1 MSPAPLGQNFLGDPV
16 WRKRIAEG
24 LPIHAGETWIEI
36 GAGHGEMTEFLAQRA
51 AKVIAIE
58 LDAQLAHGLRKRA
71 EEWPNVTIVE
81 SDVLIADL
89 AQLAGANPFR
99 VYGNIPYYITSPILH
114 RIFAMP
120 SHPKSAHLVMQLE
133 VAERLVSPPGHR
145 EYGYL
150 SVATQFY
157 STPEITLRIPP
168 GAFRPPPKVDS
179 ALVTLNFPGAG
190 ANLEMRDTTAF
201 MDFVQLCF
209 AQKRKTLANNLRAK
223 FSKKKSSRKNSSTS
237 DKEFDLPELL
247 RANNISATARAEEL
261 TVAQL
266 AALFET
272 ISEDLAKHSAPTPPP
287 D

>member
-1 MSPAPLGQNFLGDPV
+1 MSPAPLGQNFLGDPA

-24 LPIHAGETWIEI
+24 LPVQAGDTWIEI
-36 GAGHGEMTEFLAQRA
+36 GPGHGEMTEFLAQLATR
-51 AKVIAIE
+51 VVAIE
-58 LDAQLAHGLRKRA
+58 LDAQLAAGLRKCA

-81 SDVLIADL
+81 TDVLKADL
-89 AQLAGANPFR
+89 AQLAGTEPFR
-99 VYGNIPYYITSPILH
+99 IYGNIPYYITSPILH
-114 RIFAMP
+114 RIFELP
-120 SHPKSAHLVMQLE
+120 SHPKSAHMVMQLE

-157 STPEITLRIPP
+157 STPQIELKIPP

-179 ALVTLNFPGAG
+179 ALVRLNFPGAG
-190 ANLEMRDTTAF
+190 AKLKLRDPNAF

-223 FSKKKSSRKNSSTS
+223 FAKKKPSRKKSSN
-237 DKEFDLPELL
+237 DDPGFNLPEIL
-247 RANNISATARAEEL
+247 RTNNISATARAEEL

-266 AALFET
+266 AAIFHAL
-272 ISEDLAKHSAPTPPP
+272 HS
-287 D
+287 

>member
-1 MSPAPLGQNFLGDPV
+1 MSPAPLGQNFLGDPA

-36 GAGHGEMTEFLAQRA
+36 GAGHGEMTEFLAQHATR
-51 AKVIAIE
+51 VVAIE

-71 EEWPNVTIVE
+71 EDWPSVTIVE
-81 SDVLIADL
+81 SDVLLADL
-89 AQLAGANPFR
+89 AHLAGEDQFR

-114 RIFAMP
+114 RIFALP
-120 SHPKSAHLVMQLE
+120 RHPKSAHLVMQLE
-133 VAERLVSPPGHR
+133 VAERLVSPPKHR

-157 STPEITLRIPP
+157 STPEITFRIPP

-179 ALVTLNFPGAG
+179 ALVTLNFPGAD
-190 ANLEMRDTTAF
+190 ANLKMRDASTF

-209 AQKRKTLANNLRAK
+209 AQKRKTLINNLRAK
-223 FSKKKSSRKNSSTS
+223 FAKKKASRKSASNTTP
-237 DKEFDLPELL
+237 EFDLAEVL
-247 RANNISATARAEEL
+247 REAGISITARAEEL

-266 AALFET
+266 AGLFRKL
-272 ISEDLAKHSAPTPPP
+272 I
-287 D
+287 

>member
-1 MSPAPLGQNFLGDPV
+1 MSPAPLGQNFLGDPA

-24 LPIHAGETWIEI
+24 LPIHSGDTWIEI
-36 GAGHGEMTEFLAQRA
+36 GAGHGEMTEFLAKRA
-51 AKVIAIE
+51 TRVIAIE
-58 LDAQLAHGLRKRA
+58 LDAQLAAGLRERA
-71 EEWPNVTIVE
+71 KEWPNVTIVE

-89 AQLAGANPFR
+89 AQLSGSEPFR
-99 VYGNIPYYITSPILH
+99 IYGNIPYYITSPILH
-114 RIFAMP
+114 RIFALP
-120 SHPKSAHLVMQLE
+120 RHPKSAHLVMQLE
-133 VAERLVSPPGHR
+133 VAERLVSPPKHR

-157 STPEITLRIPP
+157 SMPQIALKIPP

-190 ANLEMRDTTAF
+190 AKLRLRNPNAF

-223 FSKKKSSRKNSSTS
+223 FSKKTKSRKKSSTA
-237 DKEFDLPELL
+237 DPEFDLPEIL
-247 RANNISATARAEEL
+247 RTNNISATARAEEL

-266 AALFET
+266 AALFNA
-272 ISEDLAKHSAPTPPP
+272 LHC
-287 D
+287 

>member
-1 MSPAPLGQNFLGDPV
+1 MSPAPLGQNFLGDPA

-24 LPIHAGETWIEI
+24 LPIHAGDTWIEI

-51 AKVIAIE
+51 SRVIAIE
-58 LDAQLAHGLRKRA
+58 LDAQLAHGLRTRA
-71 EEWPNVTIVE
+71 AEWPNVTIVE
-81 SDVLIADL
+81 SDVLLADL
-89 AQLAGANPFR
+89 AELAGAEPFR

-114 RIFAMP
+114 RIFEMP
-120 SHPKSAHLVMQLE
+120 RHPKSAHLVMQLE
-133 VAERLVSPPGHR
+133 VAERLVSPPKHR

-157 STPEITLRIPP
+157 AMPEITFRISP

-179 ALVTLNFPGAG
+179 ALVTLNFPGAD
-190 ANLEMRDTTAF
+190 AKLQMRDASAF
-201 MDFVQLCF
+201 MEFVQLCF

-223 FSKKKSSRKNSSTS
+223 FAKKKPSLKKSSTNAKQV
-237 DKEFDLPELL
+237 DLMEIL

-266 AALFET
+266 AALFH
-272 ISEDLAKHSAPTPPP
+272 AVHP
-287 D
+287 

>member
-1 MSPAPLGQNFLGDPV
+1 MPPAPLGQNFLGDPA

-24 LPIHAGETWIEI
+24 LPMHAGETWIEI

-51 AKVIAIE
+51 TRVIAIE

-81 SDVLIADL
+81 SDVLLADL
-89 AQLAGANPFR
+89 AQLAGNDPFR

-120 SHPKSAHLVMQLE
+120 RHPKSAHLVMQLE
-133 VAERLVSPPGHR
+133 VAERLVSPPKHR

-157 STPEITLRIPP
+157 SAPEITFRIPP

-190 ANLEMRDTTAF
+190 ADLRMRDESAF
-201 MDFVQLCF
+201 MEFAQLCF
-209 AQKRKTLANNLRAK
+209 AQKRKTLVNNLRAK
-223 FSKKKSSRKNSSTS
+223 FAKKKPSRKTSSG
-237 DKEFDLPELL
+237 EPAGFDLVEVLKVEG
-247 RANNISATARAEEL
+247 ISATARAEEL

-266 AALFET
+266 AALLHAL
-272 ISEDLAKHSAPTPPP
+272 SK
-287 D
+287 

>member
-1 MSPAPLGQNFLGDPV
+1 MSPAPLGQNFLGDPA

-24 LPIHAGETWIEI
+24 LPVHAGDTWIEI

-51 AKVIAIE
+51 TRVIAIE
-58 LDAQLAHGLRKRA
+58 LDAQLAAGLRKRV
-71 EEWPNVTIVE
+71 EGWPNVAIVE

-89 AQLAGANPFR
+89 AQLAGETPFR
-99 VYGNIPYYITSPILH
+99 IYGNIPYYITSPILH
-114 RIFAMP
+114 RIFALP
-120 SHPKSAHLVMQLE
+120 RHPKSAHLVMQLE

-157 STPEITLRIPP
+157 STPQIQLKIPP

-190 ANLEMRDTTAF
+190 DKLNLRDTSAF

-223 FSKKKSSRKNSSTS
+223 FAKKESPRKKSSTN
-237 DKEFDLPELL
+237 DPEFDLPEILHTS
-247 RANNISATARAEEL
+247 NISATARAEEL

-266 AALFET
+266 AALF
-272 ISEDLAKHSAPTPPP
+272 DALHK
-287 D
+287 

>member
-1 MSPAPLGQNFLGDPV
+1 MSPAPLGQNFLGDPA

-24 LPIHAGETWIEI
+24 LPIHAGDTWLEI
-36 GAGHGEMTEFLAQRA
+36 GPGHGEMTEFLAERA
-51 AKVIAIE
+51 TRVIAIE

-71 EEWPNVTIVE
+71 EEWPNVTIIE
-81 SDVLIADL
+81 SDVLLADL
-89 AQLAGANPFR
+89 AQLAGTEPFR
-99 VYGNIPYYITSPILH
+99 IYGNIPYYITSPILH
-114 RIFAMP
+114 RIFALP
-120 SHPKSAHLVMQLE
+120 RHPKSAHLVMQLE

-157 STPEITLRIPP
+157 ATPQIELKIPP

-190 ANLEMRDTTAF
+190 RNLNIANAAAF

-223 FSKKKSSRKNSSTS
+223 FAKKKSSRKRSSS
-237 DKEFDLPELL
+237 DAAQFDLAAVL
-247 RANNISATARAEEL
+247 RDAQVSPTARAEQL

-266 AALFET
+266 AALFHT
-272 ISEDLAKHSAPTPPP
+272 LSK
-287 D
+287 